1 MPLLL
6 LLPILLLVLLA
17 LALLLWPLALWQRY
31 RIGKSRRRALSWVVT
46 INAVGSAISLPLF
59 VLGAWIGAHWIDAHW
74 IDGAL
79 VNALA
84 GLLAGGVLGALGVWL
99 TRFDAGTSQL
109 HYTPN
114 PWVVLALTG
123 LVAVRVLLGAWQAWH
138 RLWHDQPATLPWPW
152 LASHASLMAM
162 AGLLLGYYATYA
174 WGLRQRTRRHARRL
188 DLRIQR

>member
-6 LLPILLLVLLA
+6 LLPVVLLALLA

-31 RIGKSRRRALSWVVT
+31 RVGKSRRRALPWLVAV
-46 INAVGSAISLPLF
+46 NAAGGAISLPLF
-59 VLGAWIGAHWIDAHW
+59 VLGAWIGSHW

-79 VNALA
+79 ANALA
-84 GLLAGGVLGALGVWL
+84 GLLAGVALGALGLWL
-99 TRFDAGTSQL
+99 TRFEAGESQL

-114 PWVVLALTG
+114 PWIVLALTL

-138 RLWHDQPATLPWPW
+138 RAWHGGPAPVPWPW
-152 LASHASLMAM
+152 LAGHASVLAI

-174 WGLRQRTRRHARRL
+174 WGLHRRTRRHAWRL
-188 DLRIQR
+188 DLRLRR